1 MSDECCWI
9 AEGAISTAKDGNVLF
24 DGKGLER
31 ERKEILE
38 GMNSEMA

>member
-1 MSDECCWI
+1 MSGECCWI
-9 AEGAISTAKDGNVLF
+9 AEGAISTAENGNCLF

-38 GMNSEMA
+38 GMNSQMA